1 VGTYA
6 DNRSVVVSATGTGE
20 IFIRTVAAFNTA
32 AQYGCC
38 TLPSPM
44 AADNTLME
52 IAAIGRAGGLIMMQ
66 KAIMQRVSILGA
78 VPGHYRQRRHSTSQ
92 HFLMS

>member
-1 VGTYA
+1 
-6 DNRSVVVSATGTGE
+6 
-20 IFIRTVAAFNTA
+20 
-32 AQYGCC
+32 
-38 TLPSPM
+38 M

-78 VPGHYRQRRHSTSQ
+78 VPGHYRQ
-92 HFLMS
+92 